1 LPTKAFTSR
10 RWSRPSWTIV
20 AALLITAYGALLRLD
35 AFTAKYGTLDHPAWA
50 RIATQRVAP
59 VARHLRPS
67 TVFWGREAR
76 PYVGGDPITYLQFGR
91 QMTSFYQPGVR
102 EPVFLALTK
111 ASLWAVDNQDAG
123 VSLASAIGSVAVI
136 FGTFLL
142 GAAVASRLVGLG
154 AALIMAVDF
163 EVITWSVDGW
173 RDDTFSAMFVFAAW
187 ALVRLHRR
195 QSFVNAVGAGVLCGI
210 ACLTRITALSF
221 VVPALGWIAVS
232 GTAERRQ
239 RLGKAGLAFLLLGI
253 VLGPYLLSCAI
264 ATGDPFIA
272 INYHTRYYRYSEGLS
287 IAQPMS
293 ATEYVSQKF
302 VQHPMATADVV
313 TTGLIVR
320 PFVTKWNG
328 LDPWTP
334 WLHRILWWSALA
346 GMATWLFTPNGRL
359 LILILLSS
367 VLPYAFTWNVAGGG
381 QWRFTMH
388 VYSLYA
394 VAAIQA
400 WWTLLQPGV
409 LRSLPRHRWRIMAV
423 AAAAAIGVVTYTA
436 LPWYVAREA
445 VARGEAVN
453 IETGPRDAVFY
464 RSGWSAL
471 RQEGVVTARVSQQA
485 QTTLHF
491 PLPTVKPYEI
501 VLRFDP
507 VAPDVQQ
514 RVTVLFNR
522 QLLGTLKL
530 SWNPERVGS
539 YRLSLPVAWT
549 RAGDNEITLVP
560 DTLVSAAAGGPRYAW
575 LDPAEKLGV
584 RVWYL
589 RVLD

>member
-1 LPTKAFTSR
+1 MAFTSR
-10 RWSRPSWTIV
+10 RWSRPSWAIV

-59 VARHLRPS
+59 TAHHLRPS
-67 TVFWGREAR
+67 SVVWGREPR
-76 PYVGGDPITYLQFGR
+76 PYVGGDPVTYLKFGR
-91 QMTSFYQPGVR
+91 EMTSFYQPGVR

-111 ASLWAVDNQDAG
+111 ASLWAVNDQDVG
-123 VSLASAIGSVAVI
+123 VSLASAIGSMAVI

-142 GAAVASRLVGLG
+142 GAAVASPIVGLV
-154 AALIMAVDF
+154 AALVMAIEF
-163 EVITWSVDGW
+163 EAITWSVDGW
-173 RDDTFSAMFVFAAW
+173 RDDTFSAAFVFAAW
-187 ALVRLHRR
+187 ALVRLHQR
-195 QSFVNAVGAGVLCGI
+195 QSFANALVAGVICGL

-221 VVPALGWIAVS
+221 VLPALAWIALA
-232 GTAERRQ
+232 GHEGRHQ
-239 RLGKAGLAFLLLGI
+239 RLVNATLAAVLL
-253 VLGPYLLSCAI
+253 VAVVGPYLLSCAI
-264 ATGDPFIA
+264 ALGDPLIA

-287 IAQPMS
+287 ISQPMS
-293 ATEYVSQKF
+293 AAEYVRQKF
-302 VQHPMATADVV
+302 AQHPIATADVG

-334 WLHRILWWSALA
+334 WLSALLWWSALV
-346 GMATWLFTPNGRL
+346 GMAMWPFTAQGRL

-367 VLPYAFTWNVAGGG
+367 LVPYAFTWNVGGGG

-400 WWTLLQPGV
+400 WSAVLAPGM
-409 LRSLPRHRWRIMAV
+409 LRTMLRHRWRIVGV
-423 AAAAAIGVVTYTA
+423 AAAGAIGLVTYTA
-436 LPWYVAREA
+436 LPWFVAREA
-445 VARGEAVN
+445 IARGEAFN
-453 IETGPRDAVFY
+453 IETGPRDAVFF

-471 RQEGVVTARVSQQA
+471 RQDGAVMARVSRRP

-491 PLPTVKPYEI
+491 PLAAVKPYEI

-507 VAPDVQQ
+507 VAPDIQQ

-522 QLLGTLKL
+522 QLLGTLKM
-530 SWNPERVGS
+530 SWNPDRMGS

-560 DTLVSAAAGGPRYAW
+560 DTLVAAAAGGPRYAW
-575 LDPAEKLGV
+575 LDPTEKLGV

>member
-1 LPTKAFTSR
+1 MTFTPR
-10 RWSRPSWTIV
+10 RWPRPSWTTV
-20 AALLITAYGALLRLD
+20 AALLITLYGALLRLD

-59 VARHLRPS
+59 LARHVRPS
-67 TVFWGREAR
+67 TVVWGREAR

-91 QMTSFYQPGVR
+91 EMTSFYQPGVR

-111 ASLWAVDNQDAG
+111 GSLWALNGQDAG
-123 VSLASAIGSVAVI
+123 VSLASAIGSIAVV
-136 FGTFLL
+136 FATFLL
-142 GAAVASRLVGLG
+142 GTAVASPLVGL
-154 AALIMAVDF
+154 AAAFIMAIEF
-163 EVITWSVDGW
+163 EAITWSVDGW
-173 RDDTFSAMFVFAAW
+173 RDDTFSAAFVFAAW
-187 ALVRLHRR
+187 ALVRLHKRP
-195 QSFVNAVGAGVLCGI
+195 SFASALAAGILCGI

-221 VVPALGWIAVS
+221 VLPALAWIAIA
-232 GTAERRQ
+232 GRGERRP
-239 RLGKAGLAFLLLGI
+239 RLGSAGLAFGLLA
-253 VLGPYLLSCAI
+253 VVVGPYLLSCAI

-272 INYHTRYYRYSEGLS
+272 INYHTKYYRYSEGQS
-287 IAQPMS
+287 IEQPMS
-293 ATEYVSQKF
+293 AGEYVRQKF
-302 VQHPMATADVV
+302 AHHPIATIDVGS
-313 TTGLIVR
+313 TGLIVR

-328 LDPWTP
+328 LDPWMP
-334 WLHRILWWSALA
+334 WLDTLLWWSALT
-346 GMATWLFTPNGRL
+346 GMAVWLFTPQGRL

-367 VLPYAFTWNVAGGG
+367 LLPYAFTWNVGGGG

-388 VYSLYA
+388 VYSLYVVAAAEAWWRVLSPGMWRSVPGHRWRVVA
-394 VAAIQA
+394 VAALAII
-400 WWTLLQPGV
+400 GV
-409 LRSLPRHRWRIMAV
+409 L
-423 AAAAAIGVVTYTA
+423 TYAA

-445 VARGEAVN
+445 IARGEAVN
-453 IETGPRDAVFY
+453 IESGTRDAVFY

-471 RQEGVVTARVSQQA
+471 RQDGAVTSRVSLQP
-485 QTTLHF
+485 QTSLHF
-491 PLPTVKPYEI
+491 PLPAVKPYDI

-507 VAPDVQQ
+507 VAPEVQQ

-560 DTLVSAAAGGPRYAW
+560 DTLVTAATGGPRYAW
-575 LDPAEKLGV
+575 LDAAEKLGV
-584 RVWYL
+584 RIWYL